1 MKFTIP
7 VPPRTKKNHGQIVF
21 KNKRPILLPS
31 KQYLEYEKEC
41 APFLAGLVEE
51 TIDCPINIKAIFYM
65 GTHRKVDLVNLEQ
78 ALCDLLVKCKVIADD
93 NNTIVVSMDGS
104 RVGYDKEHPRTEVEI
119 TAMVASEYW
128 NS

>member
-7 VPPRTKKNHGQIVF
+7 IPPRSKKNHGQIITVHG
-21 KNKRPILLPS
+21 RPMMLPS
-31 KQYLEYEKEC
+31 KQYLAYEKEC
-41 APFLAGLVEE
+41 GKYLAGIVEE

-65 GTHRKVDLVNLEQ
+65 DTHRKVDLVNLEQ
-78 ALCDLLVKCKVIADD
+78 ALCDVLVKHKVIKDD

-104 RVGYDKEHPRTEVEI
+104 RVGYDRESSRTEVEI
-119 TAMVASEYW
+119 TAVAASEHW